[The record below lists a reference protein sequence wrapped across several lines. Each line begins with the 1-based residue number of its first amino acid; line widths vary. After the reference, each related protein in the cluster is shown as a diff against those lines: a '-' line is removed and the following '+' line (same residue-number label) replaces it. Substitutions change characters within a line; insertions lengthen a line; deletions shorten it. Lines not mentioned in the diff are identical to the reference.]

1 MEGRKVGMGG
11 VRVAGGGGLSSK
23 FVVCREE
30 QISLVY
36 NDLIRGLRYFEFYC
50 RATKTHGASLL

>member
-1 MEGRKVGMGG
+1 VGMGG